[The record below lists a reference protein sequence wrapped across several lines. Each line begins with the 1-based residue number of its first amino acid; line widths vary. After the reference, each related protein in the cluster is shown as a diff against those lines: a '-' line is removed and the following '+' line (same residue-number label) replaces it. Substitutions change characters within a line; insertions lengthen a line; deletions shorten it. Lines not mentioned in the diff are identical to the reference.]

1 MTIENEHS
9 YRIKNNNLV
18 LEDLDAYLD
27 EYFEEYDNNII

>member
-27 EYFEEYDNNII
+27 EYFEEYDNNIV